1 MESRTIALMNL
12 LIEKKWR
19 PDVEDRLVGTA
30 GEGEGGTN
38 GESGIGICTPSC
50 VNDNKATRC
59 SRCITQGSQLIL
71 CDVLEGWDG
80 GGSLWREGVCIYI

>member
-19 PDVEDRLVGTA
+19 PDVEDRLMGTA

-38 GESGIGICTPSC
+38 GESGIGIYTPSC
-50 VNDNKATRC
+50 VNDNKATR
-59 SRCITQGSQLIL
+59 RQ
-71 CDVLEGWDG
+71 
-80 GGSLWREGVCIYI
+80 SLYNTGIPAWHSVMT